1 MAGALGIEPRLIV
14 LETIVLPLHHT
25 PMCLDT
31 NTLGIE
37 KYECD
42 VERKFFFLTL
52 EIVSVNKYTK
62 IIYGI

>member
-42 VERKFFFLTL
+42 VERKFFSYFGD
-52 EIVSVNKYTK
+52 SKC
-62 IIYGI
+62 